1 MLFRSIVASISGNV
15 SAKRAAMGHFLFN
28 FSGTL
33 WTMILYYPF
42 IKLIVWMSTN
52 FGPGNPEELLN
63 FVNTSDPVLINQLNE
78 DTLDTSIAGNSL
90 IKEQFAAM
98 QFSVSYA
105 LSMFHTVFNIINLFV
120 MIWLTDAY
128 VYIVSKLIPNKQN
141 TEEEFQLRY
150 ISSGM
155 INSGELSLL
164 QVKKETNLFS
174 ERTRKMFSLTTDLFA
189 EKEKTESFD
198 KLYARIEKYENTAD
212 RMELEIANYLNHLS
226 SGNISSEGEN
236 KIHQMF
242 KIVDEIESIGDS
254 CYNIARTLVRKS
266 DASVSFTPEINNNIC
281 RMFRLTDD
289 ALAHMEYVLAKN
301 EVTDSDLNRAYNK
314 EDEINNYRNQ
324 LKNNNIESISK
335 DIYNYQSGI
344 YYMDLVSECEKI
356 GDFVINVL
364 EAFKEK
370 LRA

>member
-1 MLFRSIVASISGNV
+1 MVREYVKNAVPDLKDNPEIFAILTEYTQLGYVSVLIFMGIGAVLTMVVQASSATLAIALIMCSKGWISFDIAAAMILGGNIGTCITPIVASISGNV

-198 KLYARIEKYENTAD
+198 KLYARIEKYENTAY

-236 KIHQMF
+236 NIHQMF
-242 KIVDEIESIGDS
+242 KIVDEFECIGAS
-254 CYNIARTLVRKS
+254 FYNIASTLCINS
-266 DASVSFTPEINNNIC
+266 ATNVSFIP
-281 RMFRLTDD
+281 
-289 ALAHMEYVLAKN
+289 VLYIPI
-301 EVTDSDLNRAYNK
+301 RP
-314 EDEINNYRNQ
+314 
-324 LKNNNIESISK
+324 
-335 DIYNYQSGI
+335 
-344 YYMDLVSECEKI
+344 
-356 GDFVINVL
+356 
-364 EAFKEK
+364 
-370 LRA
+370 